1 PPTQRSCRGV
11 GAQHAAPLRALS
23 GYTTRIVNPTL
34 PARPP
39 LPGLRLPLGRRRLG
53 PGATLAVFV
62 HAVIVGVLVV
72 GGRGLMGGGRGAGV
86 GAARG
91 AGVGPGTGDAGG
103 SIFPAAP
110 RTANVPPLGKVP
122 GSVAGRTYRVTFWVS
137 ADGRVARV
145 EVDPPIADAEYGREF
160 QQR

>member
-1 PPTQRSCRGV
+1 GV

-34 PARPP
+34 PDRPP

-72 GGRGLMGGGRGAGV
+72 GGRGVVRRGRGGGSAGGGEGGRG
-86 GAARG
+86 RSG
-91 AGVGPGTGDAGG
+91 AGVGPGTGDEAGYI
-103 SIFPAAP
+103 SPAAP

-137 ADGRVARV
+137 ADGRVTRV
-145 EVDPPIADAEYGREF
+145 EVDPPIADAA
-160 QQR
+160 

>member
-1 PPTQRSCRGV
+1 MQAMDIAHGAGVKVIGFTPPEQPKKYPAQRSCRGV

-62 HAVIVGVLVV
+62 HAVIVGVLVIGGGEIV
-72 GGRGLMGGGRGAGV
+72 GGGEGGARAGGGGG
-86 GAARG
+86 G
-91 AGVGPGTGDAGG
+91 GDFFA
-103 SIFPAAP
+103 IP
-110 RTANVPPLGKVP
+110 
-122 GSVAGRTYRVTFWVS
+122 
-137 ADGRVARV
+137 
-145 EVDPPIADAEYGREF
+145 
-160 QQR
+160 